1 MRLSLLAA
9 NVPGS
14 VVVAGADFDVRR
26 VIQDSRLAGE
36 GDLFVAVQGLNADGH
51 DFAAAA
57 AARGAAVALQRRL
70 PLPAGTPQL
79 KLDDTRWGLGELA
92 AALNG
97 RPARRLKVIGVTGSA
112 GKTTTTHLTAH
123 ILRSA
128 GLTAG
133 YLSTI
138 ANSAGTTTDNG
149 SGQTTM
155 EAPDVQL
162 WLARMIDR
170 GMAAAVLE
178 ASSHALEQG
187 RVAACEFDVAA
198 YTNVGHDHLEYHRT
212 PDAYLR
218 AKARLIELCAAAAG
232 KGLPKTAV
240 LNRDDTS
247 FVALVGL
254 DVPRRLTYGIGAD
267 ADVRALDVARYA
279 GGVTFRLVSKWG
291 STRPRPAGGGGCA
304 SPGVPAKPAS
314 WGGSAEVRLSLPG
327 RFNVSNALCAA
338 ACGLSLGVPLEQIAA
353 ALSTFRGLPGRLERI
368 EMGQPFALYVDFAH
382 SALSLDR
389 VLEELR
395 PVATRSLLAVFGASS
410 RSGGHDPA
418 GMGSAAARHTDFFV
432 ITTDD
437 PVDMDPDQLARQV
450 EAGVTGRARG
460 RDYEIVL
467 DRRSA
472 IRLALERAKP
482 GDVVV
487 LAGKGHEQTMILA
500 GGPVP
505 WNDRAEAELALRELG
520 LVGVGQ

>member
-26 VIQDSRLAGE
+26 VIQDSRLADE
-36 GDLFVAVQGLNADGH
+36 GDLFVAMQGLNADGH

-57 AARGAAVALQRRL
+57 AARGAAVALQRPL
-70 PLPAGTPQL
+70 PLPAGTPHL
-79 KLDDTRWGLGELA
+79 KLDDSRWGLGELA

-123 ILRSA
+123 ILKSA
-128 GLTAG
+128 GLPAG

-155 EAPDVQL
+155 EAPDVQV
-162 WLARMIDR
+162 WLARMVDR

-247 FVALVGL
+247 FEALLRL
-254 DVPRRLTYGIGAD
+254 DVPRRLTYGIDAD

-279 GGVTFRLVSKWG
+279 AGVTFRLVSKWG
-291 STRPRPAGGGGCA
+291 STRPRTAGGGGRT
-304 SPGVPAKPAS
+304 
-314 WGGSAEVRLSLPG
+314 SAEVRLSLPG

-437 PVDMDPDQLARQV
+437 PVDVDPDQLARQV

-472 IRLALERAKP
+472 IRLALERAEP

-487 LAGKGHEQTMILA
+487 LAGKGHEQTMILS